1 MKGFPN
7 QVNDL
12 QKLSAGINTIA
23 ELLDN
28 GENPGDDGVL
38 GQALVH
44 AGVAGTGHVP
54 RPAAEYIQ
62 DQLRKKHSDQ
72 SFRTTARGLRELYS
86 LLGFIEQGDGYV
98 VNTDLGREGAAF
110 AGQPLNAQ
118 QTDFWRRVITDIEHF
133 GGDAESS
140 HPYQMLLRLVGQR
153 PGISKAKTAL
163 ALEARNDSALELDRI
178 VQLSDLELV
187 EIRQQLG
194 VSDSNWKNALKVLPT
209 FAEQLGDVIK
219 QDGTYFLAAA
229 PGAAAEAPP
238 VAPVA
243 IPTEAEPPVVPR
255 APRGSR
261 RVTPDT
267 IGRAGTAETFDDV
280 IIPPAADPE
289 AAAAAIQLRRTRL
302 RRHNLI
308 VQELA
313 GLLQQLGLHEDPFD
327 ILGISDELAL
337 LIEVKTLDG
346 SVADERD
353 RVRMALAQLLYYEA
367 FVTEPLVGNA
377 SIKKIACFESEI
389 TEAHRVWL
397 NQSEIGVIWKTEGGF
412 DGDQMALEVMG
423 DYLARL

>member
-12 QKLSAGINTIA
+12 QKLSTGINTIA

-28 GENPGDDGVL
+28 GENPRDDGVL
-38 GQALVH
+38 GQALIH
-44 AGVAGTGHVP
+44 AGVAGTGHTP
-54 RPAAEYIQ
+54 RLAAEYIRA
-62 DQLRKKHSDQ
+62 QLLKKHSDQ

-86 LLGFIEQGDGYV
+86 LLGFIEQGGEHV
-98 VNTDLGREGAAF
+98 TITDLGRGAATF
-110 AGQPLNAQ
+110 AGQPLIAE

-140 HPYQMLLRLVGQR
+140 HPYQVLLRLVGQR
-153 PGISKAKTAL
+153 PGIIKAKTAL
-163 ALEARNDSALELDRI
+163 ALEARNDSAQELDRI
-178 VQLSDLELV
+178 AQLSDLELE
-187 EIRQQLG
+187 EIRRQLG
-194 VSDSNWKNALKVLPT
+194 VSDSNWKNALKILPT

-219 QDGTYFLAAA
+219 QNGTYFLAAA
-229 PGAAAEAPP
+229 PGAAAEIPP
-238 VAPVA
+238 VAADA
-243 IPTEAEPPVVPR
+243 IPPEVEPPVAPR

-261 RVTPDT
+261 QVTPDT

-308 VQELA
+308 VQALA
-313 GLLQQLGLHEDPFD
+313 RLLQQLELHEDPFD
-327 ILGISDELAL
+327 ILAISDEFAL

-346 SVADERD
+346 TAADERD

-367 FVTEPLVGNA
+367 FVIEPLAGNA

-389 TEAHRVWL
+389 TEAHRLWL

-412 DGDQMALEVMG
+412 DGDEMALEVLG
-423 DYLARL
+423 DYLP